1 MERLGALGEDI
12 PRVGVTAVV
21 LDYRGVPLG
30 VVKQN

>member
-1 MERLGALGEDI
+1 MERFRALGEYI

-21 LDYRGVPLG
+21 LDYRGVPHR